1 MSLNFIRNRHSWFIR
16 GILIV
21 IALAFIIGIGY
32 NLSNFGAITNV
43 PDRTAAKVNGEDVSL
58 VNFYIMRDSLKRQ
71 IGQEG
76 EVPEEYMNQIN
87 VIALNQ
93 LINLKLLAQKAK
105 SLGFRVTDEEL
116 GSAITTDP
124 NFQIDGKFVGR
135 DRYRQFVEQAL
146 HQEVGEFENTYR
158 ERLLAEKLARFLDE
172 TAIITNENLLEVYNK
187 QNEKVNLYYI
197 TFPADDFAGSYTPGE
212 KEIKDYYQKHKGE
225 LKTAETRQIRY
236 FTLSPETLEKSIVV
250 SEDEIGS
257 YYTAYPEEFK
267 SQDGKQLPL
276 SDVKGDIES
285 KLKAQKAEAL
295 RQKLTARIDNPGE
308 GGPAGIDALAKEYS
322 VQTINESKPFTM
334 TDIMADVPP
343 MVTRQAFSGD
353 KGAVSLI
360 PVGTS
365 IWVMEVTGVTPPK
378 EQTFEEAKAD
388 ITATLKH
395 EKSLELAKSKAEE
408 TLKKLR
414 GVKNENLPAEAKKLG
429 LQLKETG
436 LFSRSE
442 KVPQLNS
449 PIIGSDA
456 FELDVKTGVPNRIYD
471 DKDKFVIISVKELKS
486 ANPGDFDE
494 ARGALMQQELDK
506 QRSQVIQKV
515 IQDMRRQA
523 EIVPNNKLFPAQ
535 G

>member
-1 MSLNFIRNRHSWFIR
+1 MSLNFIRNRNSWFIR
-16 GILIV
+16 GTLIV

-116 GSAITTDP
+116 GTAITTDP

-135 DRYRQFVEQAL
+135 DRYKQFVQQGL
-146 HQEVGEFENTYR
+146 HQDVGEFENTYR

-172 TAIITNENLLEVYNK
+172 TAIITNENLLDVYNK

-197 TFPADDFAGSYTPGE
+197 AFQADDFTGSYTPGE
-212 KEIKDYYQKHKGE
+212 KEIKDYYEKHKGE

-236 FTLSPETLEKSIVV
+236 FTLSPDTLEKSIVI

-276 SDVKGDIES
+276 SEVKGDIES

-295 RQKLTARIDNPGE
+295 RQQLMSRMDNPGQ

-322 VQTINESKPFTM
+322 VETINESKPFTM
-334 TDIMADVPP
+334 TDVMTDVPP

-353 KGAVSLI
+353 KGAVSLV
-360 PVGTS
+360 PVGMS
-365 IWVMEVTGVTPPK
+365 IWVVEVTSVTPPR
-378 EQTFEEAKAD
+378 EQTSEEAKAN
-388 ITATLKH
+388 IIATLKH
-395 EKSLELAKSKAEE
+395 EKSVELAKLKAEE
-408 TLKKLR
+408 MLKKLR

-449 PIIGSDA
+449 AIIGADA
-456 FELDVKTGVPNRIYD
+456 FELDPKAGVPNRIYD
-471 DKDKFVIISVKELKS
+471 DRDKFVIISVKELKS
-486 ANPGDFDE
+486 ANPADFD
-494 ARGALMQQELDK
+494 AVRGALMQQELDK

-515 IQDMRRQA
+515 IQEMRRQA

>member
-16 GILIV
+16 GILII
-21 IALAFIIGIGY
+21 IAVAFIIGIGY

-43 PDRTAAKVNGEDVSL
+43 PERAAAKVNGENVSL

-71 IGQEG
+71 IAEGG

-93 LINLKLLAQKAK
+93 LINLKLLAQKAR

-135 DRYRQFVEQAL
+135 ERYKQLVEQAL
-146 HQEVGEFENTYR
+146 HQELGEFENSYR

-172 TAIITNENLLEVYNK
+172 TAIITDENLLEVYNK

-197 TFPADDFAGSYTPGE
+197 AFPSAGLAGSYAPGD
-212 KEIKDYYQKHKGE
+212 KEIKDYYEKHKGE

-236 FTLSPETLEKSIVV
+236 VTLNPETFEKSIVV

-257 YYTAYPEEFK
+257 YYKAYPEEFK
-267 SQDGKQLPL
+267 SPDGKEIPL
-276 SDVKGDIES
+276 QEAKGDIES

-295 RQKLTARIDNPGE
+295 RQQLAASIENPGE
-308 GGPAGIDALAKEYS
+308 GGPAGIDAIAKDYS
-322 VQTINESKPFTM
+322 IQTINESKPFTI
-334 TDIMADVPP
+334 TEIMADVPP
-343 MVTRQAFSGD
+343 IVTRQAFSSE

-365 IWVMEVTGVTPPK
+365 IWVVEVTSINPPK
-378 EQTFEEAKAD
+378 EKTLDEAKVD
-388 ITATLKH
+388 ITAALKK
-395 EKSLELAKSKAEE
+395 EKSVQNAKTEANEALNK
-408 TLKKLR
+408 LK
-414 GVKNENLPAEAKKLG
+414 GVKSENLPAEAKKLG

-436 LFSRSE
+436 LFSRAE
-442 KVPQLNS
+442 RVPNLNS
-449 PIIGSDA
+449 TSIGSDA
-456 FELDVKTGVPNRIYD
+456 FELDVKAGVPNRIYD
-471 DKDKFVIISVKELKS
+471 DRDKFVIISVKEVKS
-486 ANPGDFDE
+486 ANQADFDQ
-494 ARGALMQQELDK
+494 AKGALMKEELDK
-506 QRSQVIQKV
+506 QRSQIIQNV